1 MLIGKSRTS
10 LTKAEQIELL
20 KSYIEISG
28 GQKRIIAILAEA
40 GILVG
45 KTWLSS
51 AIHGRV
57 ALGSR
62 FVRVVEYL
70 EGVKLEKALVVV
82 EGQK

>member
-51 AIHGRV
+51 AIHIKNTWSDTFAFRRI
-57 ALGSR
+57 ASAFR
-62 FVRVVEYL
+62 F
-70 EGVKLEKALVVV
+70 
-82 EGQK
+82 